1 MSIDFSV
8 VIPTFRRRSELAEAI
23 TSVLSQQEVTLE
35 ILVVDDCPDGSAQ
48 NVVDGLHDTRVTYL
62 RNPSPTG
69 GVPSVVRN
77 LAWPIAKGRFVH
89 FLDDDD
95 IVPEGHYAAVK
106 AAFESLPDV
115 GLVFGKIEPFG
126 SGPETQLQ
134 HERRYFADAAR
145 SASLCGRFGTRFAFA
160 GRMLFDRPILVC
172 SAGVIRRECLVK
184 IGGFD
189 PQIRLMEDADFY
201 ARVMRQCGACYLDQ
215 VALWYRIGTPSLMH
229 SPTPEPSQLQHQR
242 EGRRRMQAKYL
253 KERGVVEFCVLAIFT
268 RTVLRVMSR
277 E

>member
-1 MSIDFSV
+1 VSIDFSV
-8 VIPTFRRRSELAEAI
+8 VIPTFRRHRELVEAI
-23 TSVLSQQEVTLE
+23 TSVLGQQGATLE

-48 NVVDGLHDTRVTYL
+48 GAVESLQDPRVSYR
-62 RNPSPTG
+62 RNPCPTG

-77 LAWPIAKGRFVH
+77 LAWPIATGRFIH

-95 IVPEGHYAAVK
+95 IVPEGHYATVK
-106 AAFESLPDV
+106 AVFENHPDI

-126 SGPETQLQ
+126 TGPETQLQ
-134 HERRYFADAAR
+134 HEQRYFAAAAR
-145 SASLCGRFGTRFAFA
+145 SATACARFGTRFAYA

-172 SAGVIRRECLVK
+172 SAGVVRRECLVK

-201 ARVMRQCGACYLDQ
+201 ARLMRQCGACYIDR
-215 VALWYRIGTPSLMH
+215 VALFYRIGSPSLMR
-229 SPTPEPSQLQHQR
+229 SPSPEPFQLQQQR
-242 EGRRRMQAKYL
+242 EGRRCMQARYL
-253 KERGVVEFCVLAIFT
+253 KERGVVEFYALALFT
-268 RTVLRVMSR
+268 RTVLRIMSR